1 MSYEI
6 ARKSFSIDRHAP
18 PLAGGIMVRCPS
30 IFPIDGLHNASALT
44 RADSEQSRCHVPV
57 NTGECRIGGAV
68 DAMENLSSPRHP
80 PLASLD
86 LMPSVRVSRAER
98 TTWSFRWFGIMFY
111 HRENDY
117 TESSFWGTHRDHT
130 LRSFLAPRHSR
141 KVIINRTRESVLN
154 TIANF

>member
-1 MSYEI
+1 M
-6 ARKSFSIDRHAP
+6 RRHSPAAAW
-18 PLAGGIMVRCPS
+18 LVRCPS

-68 DAMENLSSPRHP
+68 DALENLSSPRHP

-98 TTWSFRWFGIMFY
+98 TTWSFRRRVF
-111 HRENDY
+111 HRRENDY
-117 TESSFWGTHRDHT
+117 TGSSFWDASGDHT
-130 LRSFLAPRHSR
+130 PRSFPAPRHSR
-141 KVIINRTRESVLN
+141 KVIINRIREPVLDTTDFWRYKRDN
-154 TIANF
+154 SWSGILSS